1 MAEWQTRWTQ
11 NPLFARMC
19 GFKSHCRH
27 WIYKSALRLRDT
39 PSGMRFFIG
48 GNMNSVET
56 WHAETLGNSAVAA
69 LNRNGFS
76 AQYYPTRQ
84 QVSAIMEQWLVKG
97 ASVGFGGSMTVR
109 DLGIQERAAEAGC
122 EILDHNA
129 PGLEP
134 DARKT
139 ILRRQLTCDLFI
151 SSSNAI
157 TLDGEIVNVDGT
169 GNRVAALTF
178 GPKKT
183 VVIAGINKIVRNL
196 DEAYARIETFASPMN
211 NKRLD
216 RANPCVK
223 TGICMD
229 CKLETRICRIYSVLR
244 MRPSMSDFS
253 VIIVGESLGY

>member
-1 MAEWQTRWTQ
+1 M
-11 NPLFARMC
+11 NP
-19 GFKSHCRH
+19 
-27 WIYKSALRLRDT
+27 
-39 PSGMRFFIG
+39 
-48 GNMNSVET
+48 VET
-56 WHAETLGNSAVAA
+56 WHAETLGNSAAAA

-76 AQYYPTRQ
+76 AQYCPGRQ
-84 QVSAIMEQWLVKG
+84 NVTAIVQQWLTKG
-97 ASVGFGGSMTVR
+97 SSVGFGGSMTVR
-109 DLGIQERAAEAGC
+109 DLGIQELAAAAGC

-134 DARKT
+134 EARKA
-139 ILRRQLTCDLFI
+139 ILRRQLTSDLFV
-151 SSSNAI
+151 SSSNAV

-183 VVIAGINKIVRNL
+183 LVIVGINKVVKNL
-196 DEAYARIETFASPMN
+196 EEAYARIENFASPMN

-216 RANPCVK
+216 RNNPCVK
-223 TGICMD
+223 TGVCMD

-253 VIIVGESLGY
+253 VIIVGENSGY

>member
-1 MAEWQTRWTQ
+1 M
-11 NPLFARMC
+11 NP
-19 GFKSHCRH
+19 
-27 WIYKSALRLRDT
+27 
-39 PSGMRFFIG
+39 
-48 GNMNSVET
+48 VET
-56 WHAETLGNSAVAA
+56 WHAETIGQSAAAA

-76 AQYYPTRQ
+76 AQYCPGRD
-84 QVSAIMEQWLVKG
+84 QVPAIMKQWLAKG

-109 DLGIQERAAEAGC
+109 DLGIQDLAASAGC
-122 EILDHNA
+122 ELLDHNA

-139 ILRRQLTCDLFI
+139 ILRRQLTCDLFV

-169 GNRVAALTF
+169 GNRIAALTF

-183 VVIAGINKIVRNL
+183 VVIVGINKIVKNL
-196 DEAYARIETFASPMN
+196 DEAHARIETFASPMN

-223 TGICMD
+223 TGVCMD

-244 MRPSMSDFS
+244 MRPTMADFS
-253 VIIVGESLGY
+253 VIIVGEALGC